1 MPRSCDAWA
10 RAPGMANGV
19 ARRQDDVHHEAA
31 DADRRH
37 ADQQSGVD
45 QDIRSQPV
53 FHASGT

>member
-1 MPRSCDAWA
+1 MGTGS
-10 RAPGMANGV
+10 GMANGV
-19 ARRQDDVHHEAA
+19 ARRQEAA

>member
-1 MPRSCDAWA
+1 MGTGS
-10 RAPGMANGV
+10 GMANGV
-19 ARRQDDVHHEAA
+19 ARRQDDGHLEAA

>member
-1 MPRSCDAWA
+1 MHRSSWAWG
-10 RAPGMANGV
+10 GMANGV